1 MKKTLAR
8 GAFVGVL
15 LTAGAVPAQAAP
27 AETET
32 FHFKGEEETFVDVV
46 PCVEPET
53 EAIITTV
60 SNGVFHITEK
70 DGTFH
75 VTGTSTGTFRAVTAT
90 TTYEGHFTIWFGEN
104 HNRQNDANTFTFNVT
119 GRSLDGSEKINAHFL
134 EHLNTSASEPPHMN
148 VFFQSNC
155 GQGNV
160 TRAP

>member
-1 MKKTLAR
+1 MKKTLW
-8 GAFVGVL
+8 GALIVAL
-15 LTAGAVPAQAAP
+15 LIIGTVPAQAAP
-27 AETET
+27 AQTET
-32 FHFKGEEETFVDVV
+32 FHIKGEEETFVDVV

-53 EAIITTV
+53 LATITTV
-60 SNGVFHITEK
+60 TNGVLHTTVK
-70 DGTFH
+70 DDTLH
-75 VTGTSTGTFRAVTAT
+75 VTGTFTSTFTAVTAT

-104 HNRQNDANTFTFNVT
+104 KNRQNDANTFTFNVT
-119 GRSLDGSEKINAHFL
+119 GRSVDGSERINAHFL